1 MQISKDSL
9 LWAIISLLIGTVF
22 GSGAIWQWQKKNL
35 ERDRLISYPLLHL
48 QMTGALA
55 DH

>member
-22 GSGAIWQWQKKNL
+22 GSGAIWQWQKKIWNAT
-35 ERDRLISYPLLHL
+35 D
-48 QMTGALA
+48 
-55 DH
+55 